1 LGNNIAGAVTVNKK
15 ERMDKMII
23 NPLWSRLIE
32 QIQNNSGVSYDE
44 AKSTAKN
51 ILIKRNHIYNN
62 GNLTHTGRLRS
73 NMSSEER
80 AIDRAIK
87 RAGGNK
93 NNYRYDPEKNYAY
106 KRGGWGKRGFL

>member
-1 LGNNIAGAVTVNKK
+1 MGNNIAGAVTVNKK

-80 AIDRAIK
+80 AIDRSVK
-87 RAGGNK
+87 RFGGSK
-93 NNYRYDPEKNYAY
+93 NDYRYDSDKNYAY
-106 KRGGWGKRGFL
+106 KKNIWNKKR